1 MSEGNAVGRFEF
13 ALSWMTGKDKNIEN
27 AKEWLEKALD
37 VVDGDDI
44 VEKQDMIN
52 KLWFK
57 LDSSSG
63 LTENERNELSS
74 IFATFIAERDVKT
87 SALED
92 SELVKNFFA
101 HLELARK
108 GDATNQF
115 ELAILYYKGLD
126 GVLEDNKLAVYWF
139 KKAAQQRF
147 AEAQFFM
154 GECYRRGDGVDE
166 NIEIAKEWYKKAAE
180 QGNQRAEN
188 KLEELA

>member
-44 VEKQDMIN
+44 AEKQDAIN
-52 KLWFK
+52 RLWAK
-57 LDSSSG
+57 LDSYSG
-63 LTENERNELSS
+63 LTDDERNVLSS
-74 IFATFIAERDVKT
+74 VFGAFVSNRDMKS

-92 SELVKNFFA
+92 AGLLKNFITL
-101 HLELARK
+101 LELARK
-108 GDATNQF
+108 GDSTKQVA
-115 ELAILYYKGLD
+115 LARLYYLGRE
-126 GVLEDNKLAVYWF
+126 GVIEDNKLAVYWF
-139 KKAAQQRF
+139 LKAAIQ
-147 AEAQFFM
+147 ESMVAQYYM

-166 NIEIAKEWYKKAAE
+166 DIETAKKWYRKAAE
-180 QGNQRAEN
+180 QGDADAKE